1 MNGVAYTA
9 LNASLDFYFEK
20 HFINHPVKMVSV
32 YMVRYMLVSLSL
44 CVLAESGAPS
54 EAEPHLRLPKA
65 LLKEE

>member
-9 LNASLDFYFEK
+9 LNASVDFYFEK

-32 YMVRYMLVSLSL
+32 YTVRYMLVSLSL
-44 CVLAESGAPS
+44 CVFAGAPS
-54 EAEPHLRLPKA
+54 EAEPHPGLPKA

>member
-1 MNGVAYTA
+1 MNGVTYTA

-32 YMVRYMLVSLSL
+32 YTVRYMLVSLSL